1 MSWPEYMWQQEL
13 LEEIIEYQ
21 KLLKAAR
28 EKIGENPNVIK
39 AYTDALKSVEQARDD
54 VHNFAAIFNK
64 EYRPK

>member
-28 EKIGENPNVIK
+28 EKIGENPQCN
-39 AYTDALKSVEQARDD
+39 
-54 VHNFAAIFNK
+54 
-64 EYRPK
+64 

>member
-28 EKIGENPNVIK
+28 EKIGENRNVIK

>member
-28 EKIGENPNVIK
+28 EK
-39 AYTDALKSVEQARDD
+39 DWRKSQC
-54 VHNFAAIFNK
+54 N
-64 EYRPK
+64 